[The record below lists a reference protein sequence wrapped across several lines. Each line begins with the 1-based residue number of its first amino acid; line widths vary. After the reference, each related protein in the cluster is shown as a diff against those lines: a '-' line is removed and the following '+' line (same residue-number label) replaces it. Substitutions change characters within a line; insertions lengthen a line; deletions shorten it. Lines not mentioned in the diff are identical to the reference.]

1 MASGSEDGG
10 AAQPPGEVEGWELPS
25 MRDLFWKQ
33 QKLQRDGQTIYG
45 NVWAGVRTLC
55 SICSGPA
62 KLLLACKPDEQ
73 SCGTLI
79 DGLHAGHWRPGTK
92 RL

>member
-10 AAQPPGEVEGWELPS
+10 ASPPPGEVEGWKLPS

-55 SICSGPA
+55 SICSDLPTS
-62 KLLLACKPDEQ
+62 ACMQ
-73 SCGTLI
+73 
-79 DGLHAGHWRPGTK
+79 AR
-92 RL
+92 